1 MRLQDAYPNPFN
13 STTTIRYQLPEMSDV
28 QLQVYNINGQ
38 LVETLVN
45 ESQDVEHYS
54 IVFDGSRFASGV
66 YFYRLVTGDYT
77 DTQKMVLLK

>member
-38 LVETLVN
+38 MVETLVN
-45 ESQDVEHYS
+45 DSQDAGHHS

-66 YFYRLVTGDYT
+66 YFYRLVAGDYT